1 MTGPHQHMHNN
12 SGPGGTVYA
21 NQGTQNIYLDRA
33 KDHFDEGLRALKAR
47 LYPKAV
53 QQFEESVT
61 TATQAG
67 LSKDA
72 DARDQIAAGHFYAA
86 LAMLGGRNP
95 GDRGPEDIERIERH
109 LEQALG
115 YSDEVIVHQS
125 KVVWALVKEDYYE
138 AYGML
143 ATTPD
148 PAVFRQSVDHLAA
161 GDLEPLVTHI
171 SRATGKT
178 WDMLCER
185 AVDNGL
191 IAQPVVTAPVV
202 RTRDPRRSE
211 AVKKYF
217 TPTPQHRTNSGFIAA
232 FAGAVLLIVIGIAMR
247 DFGTLLFLAGAGWL
261 AKWGFEESGRYRE
274 YLRKF
279 RLAEPKP
286 TDQQIDKWLQE
297 DITEISQR
305 AGGRVRLNTE
315 LKARG
320 GDLVYPVQI
329 IVGYPS
335 MPKAV
340 GYRVRARRGADHK
353 LRANTYDV
361 LIMFL
366 TNNLISTYRCLLDCH
381 TGEVVLDEI
390 TEHHYRDIVGVASTS
405 IPMPESLANL
415 LAEIDE
421 KHRNVPL
428 AHTFSLSITS
438 GESLSVATGFSR
450 PDDGLTGDIAWGSNA
465 RALDVIKK
473 MIRARHMA

>member
-1 MTGPHQHMHNN
+1 MHNN
-12 SGPGGTVYA
+12 SGQGGTVYA
-21 NQGTQNIYLDRA
+21 NQGTQNIYLDRV
-33 KDHFDEGLRALKAR
+33 KNHFDEGLRALKAR

-61 TATQAG
+61 TAAQAG
-67 LSKDA
+67 LGNDPS
-72 DARDQIAAGHFYAA
+72 ARDQIASAHFYAA
-86 LAMLGGRNP
+86 LAMLSGRNP

-115 YSDEVIVHQS
+115 YSD
-125 KVVWALVKEDYYE
+125 KVTILQAKVLWALVKEDYYE
-138 AYGML
+138 AYGMP
-143 ATTPD
+143 ATMPD
-148 PAVFRQSVDHLAA
+148 PAIFRECVDDLAA

-171 SRATGKT
+171 SRASGKT
-178 WDMLCER
+178 WEMVCER
-185 AVDNGL
+185 AAANGL
-191 IAQPVVTAPVV
+191 MAPPVATAPVV
-202 RTRDPRRSE
+202 RTRDPHRSE

-217 TPTPQHRTNSGFIAA
+217 TPTPEHRSNSGFITA
-232 FAGAVLLIVIGIAMR
+232 FAAAGVLILIGIAMQN
-247 DFGTLLFLAGAGWL
+247 FGTLLLLAGAGWL
-261 AKWGFEESGRYRE
+261 VKWGWEESGRYRE

-286 TDQQIDKWLQE
+286 ADHQIDKWLQE
-297 DITEISQR
+297 DIAEISQR

-315 LKARG
+315 LKANG
-320 GDLVYPVQI
+320 GDLVYPIQV

-340 GYRVRARRGADHK
+340 GYRVRARRGTDHK
-353 LRANTYDV
+353 LRANAYDV

-381 TGEVVLDEI
+381 TGEVVVDEI

-428 AHTFSLSITS
+428 AQNFSLSITS

-450 PDDGLTGDIAWGSNA
+450 PDDNLTGDIAWGSNA

>member
-12 SGPGGTVYA
+12 SGSGGTVYA
-21 NQGTQNIYLDRA
+21 NQGTQNIFLDRV

-67 LSKDA
+67 LGKDPNV
-72 DARDQIAAGHFYAA
+72 RYQIAAAHFYAA

-115 YSDEVIVHQS
+115 YPDEVIAHQA
-125 KVVWALVKEDYYE
+125 KVLWAMVQEDYYE
-138 AYGML
+138 AYGMP

-148 PAVFRQSVDHLAA
+148 PAVFRQSVDQLAP
-161 GDLEPLVTHI
+161 GDLEPLVTHV
-171 SRATGKT
+171 SKATGKT
-178 WDMLCER
+178 WDMLCAR
-185 AVDNGL
+185 AVANGMM
-191 IAQPVVTAPVV
+191 AEPVVTAPVV
-202 RTRDPRRSE
+202 RTYDPHRPE

-217 TPTPQHRTNSGFIAA
+217 TPTPEHRSNSGFIAA
-232 FAGAVLLIVIGIAMR
+232 FVGAGLLILIGIAMQN
-247 DFGTLLFLAGAGWL
+247 FGTLLFLGGAGWL

-286 TDQQIDKWLQE
+286 SDQQIDKWLQE

-315 LKARG
+315 LKANG
-320 GDLVYPVQI
+320 GDLVYPVQV

-340 GYRVRARRGADHK
+340 GYRVRARRGKDHK
-353 LRANTYDV
+353 LRANAYDV

-381 TGEVVLDEI
+381 TGEVVLDAI

-421 KHRNVPL
+421 KHRDVPL
-428 AHTFSLSITS
+428 AQIFSLSITS
-438 GESLSVATGFSR
+438 GESLSVETGFSR
-450 PDDGLTGDIAWGSNA
+450 PEDGLTGDIAWGSNA

>member
-12 SGPGGTVYA
+12 TGPGGAVYA
-21 NQGTQNIYLDRA
+21 NQGTQNIFLDRV
-33 KDHFDEGLRALKAR
+33 KDHFDNGLRALKAR

-67 LSKDA
+67 LSNDPN
-72 DARDQIAAGHFYAA
+72 ARDQIAAAHFYAA

-95 GDRGPEDIERIERH
+95 GDCSPEDIERIERH
-109 LEQALG
+109 LEQVLG
-115 YSDEVIVHQS
+115 YPDEVIGHQA
-125 KVVWALVKEDYYE
+125 KVLWALVKEDYYE
-138 AYGML
+138 SYGML

-161 GDLEPLVTHI
+161 GDLEPLVTHV
-171 SRATGKT
+171 SRAAGKT
-178 WDMLCER
+178 WDMVCER
-185 AVDNGL
+185 AVANGL
-191 IAQPVVTAPVV
+191 MAEPVVTTTVV
-202 RTRDPRRSE
+202 RTRDPDRPA
-211 AVKKYF
+211 AVKRYF
-217 TPTPQHRTNSGFIAA
+217 TPTPEHRGNSRFIAA
-232 FAGAVLLIVIGIAMR
+232 FAGTGLLVVIGIAMQN
-247 DFGTLLFLAGAGWL
+247 FGTLLFLGGAVWL
-261 AKWGFEESGRYRE
+261 VKWGFEESGRYRE

-279 RLAEPKP
+279 DLAEPKP
-286 TDQQIDKWLQE
+286 EDQQIDKWLQE

-305 AGGRVRLNTE
+305 AGERVRLNTE
-315 LKARG
+315 LKANG
-320 GDLVYPVQI
+320 GDLVYPVQV
-329 IVGYPS
+329 IVGMPS
-335 MPKAV
+335 ILKAAR
-340 GYRVRARRGADHK
+340 YHVRARRGKDHK
-353 LRANTYDV
+353 LRTNAYDV

-381 TGEVVLDEI
+381 DGDVVYDEI

-405 IPMPESLANL
+405 VPMPEPLANL

-421 KHRNVPL
+421 KHRNIPL
-428 AHTFSLSITS
+428 AQTFSLSITS

-450 PDDGLTGDIAWGSNA
+450 PDDELTGDIAWGSNA